1 MYRQEQFSVTLKCM
15 DKGWGKGCLGLGLVF
30 FLRMDSAF
38 HMSAGAIQY
47 RYRFEMAVIV
57 TDCTHTLHL

>member
-1 MYRQEQFSVTLKCM
+1 M